1 MNELFTGEFANQY
14 DAIEHL
20 QSVAAQFGL
29 PIYQEHGYWHI
40 LQYMCEVISMGNCY
54 VLVAV

>member
-1 MNELFTGEFANQY
+1 MNELFAGEFATQY

-20 QSVAAQFGL
+20 QSIAAQFGL
-29 PIYQEHGYWHI
+29 PVHQEHGCWYI
-40 LQYMCEVISMGNCY
+40 LQYVYEVINMGNCY